1 MRCPPDKAMPLQLAP
16 TAEELGF
23 PAVLRTDE
31 VRVLIQSRLHLCCR
45 ESFVTLDVRIV
56 GSQELVFAV

>member
-1 MRCPPDKAMPLQLAP
+1 MAP
-16 TAEELGF
+16 TAAELGF

-31 VRVLIQSRLHLCCR
+31 VRVLVQPRLHLCCR

-56 GSQELVFAV
+56 GSEELVLAVQ